1 MEINKIKLN
10 ETEYHVSDMDDQQR
24 ALAQRMVNLQ
34 AQQDDLV
41 RQINELDLLI
51 NHYNG
56 VLTKSLEKGVENGES
71 EAAEIENAAG

>member
-24 ALAQRMVNLQ
+24 VLAQRMVNLQ

-56 VLTKSLEKGVENGES
+56 GLIKSLEKGGENGES

>member
-10 ETEYHVSDMDDQQR
+10 ETQYHVSDMDDQQR

-56 VLTKSLEKGVENGES
+56 VLTKSLEKGLENGER
-71 EAAEIENAAG
+71 EAAEIESAAG

>member
-24 ALAQRMVNLQ
+24 VLAQRMVNLQ

-56 VLTKSLEKGVENGES
+56 VLIKSLENGV
-71 EAAEIENAAG
+71 

>member
-10 ETEYHVSDMDDQQR
+10 DVEYHVSDMDDQQR
-24 ALAQRMVNLQ
+24 GLAQRMVNLQ

-56 VLTKSLEKGVENGES
+56 VLIKALEKGVETGES